1 MNVSKRQLKVARQL
15 QKDLSAIIKKRI
27 TDHVRN
33 ALVTITRV
41 DISPDLSVARVFLST
56 FSVQGQVD
64 IMALV
69 EEQQGEIRGALGR
82 KIGKQVRKIPELI
95 FVEDNGAQH
104 ASDIDDLLSNLDI
117 PPKEDS

>member
-104 ASDIDDLLSNLDI
+104 ASDIDELLSNLDI